1 MVAWS
6 RACKRAVC
14 RNKPADQ
21 FKYNEH
27 MAFKHITSRDNP
39 VFKQLRKLV
48 DQSRERKKT
57 ASTLL
62 EGVHLIEAY
71 WQVYGE
77 PRLLI
82 IPEGQSSVE
91 ATGLIQQLA
100 DVDTML
106 LPTLMFAELTP
117 VASSSGVMA
126 LVDIPEPVVP
136 STIDFA
142 LLIEDIQDPGNLGS
156 MLRTAAAAGAQI
168 AYLTQ
173 GCTDAWS
180 PKALRGGQGA
190 QFVLPVVEGVNALS
204 LVSAFGGQTLALT
217 MQGDSLYQQNLREPL
232 LFAVGNEGAGI
243 SKALQSAVDTCITIP
258 MAHQGTLALES
269 LNAAAATAV
278 ALFECQRQ
286 RLALSLA

>member
-1 MVAWS
+1 
-6 RACKRAVC
+6 
-14 RNKPADQ
+14 
-21 FKYNEH
+21 

-39 VFKQLRKLV
+39 IFKQLRKLV
-48 DQSRERKKT
+48 DQSRERRKT

-71 WQVYGE
+71 LQVYGE

-91 ATGLIQQLA
+91 ATALIQQLA

-106 LPTLMFAELTP
+106 LPTLMFAELAP

-126 LVDIPEPVVP
+126 LVDIPETELPATV
-136 STIDFA
+136 DFA
-142 LLIEDIQDPGNLGS
+142 LLIEDLQDPGNLGS
-156 MLRTAAAAGAQI
+156 MLRTAAAAGVQVV
-168 AYLTQ
+168 YLTK

-190 QFVLPVVEGVNALS
+190 QFVLPVIEGADALAVVNSFA
-204 LVSAFGGQTLALT
+204 GKTLALT
-217 MQGDSLYQQNLREPL
+217 MHGERLYQQSLLEPV

-243 SKALQSAVDTCITIP
+243 SAGLQSAVSACITIP

-286 RLALSLA
+286 RLFPSA